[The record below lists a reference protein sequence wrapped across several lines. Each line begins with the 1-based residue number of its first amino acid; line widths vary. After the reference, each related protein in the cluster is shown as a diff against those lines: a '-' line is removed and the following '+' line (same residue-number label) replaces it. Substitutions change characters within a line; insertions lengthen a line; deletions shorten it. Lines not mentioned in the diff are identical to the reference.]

1 VRLCGG
7 ATTAV
12 NVSLLD
18 EDYRIAYKP
27 FEFTVR
33 KGE

>member
-1 VRLCGG
+1 MDNAL
-7 ATTAV
+7 TP
-12 NVSLLD
+12 LD
-18 EDYRIAYKP
+18 EDYRRAYKP